1 MTPKKGALGRNI
13 LLDTLDKTK
22 PEASVSEPKEGIV
35 LIGIHQV
42 DRSPWQPRSQ
52 FEPEPLQD
60 LANSIRQHG
69 LMQPLVVRE
78 VNQRYELIAGERRWR
93 AAQIADLKQVPA
105 VVQTVDDRT
114 AATLALVENLQRED
128 LNALEQGQALIKL
141 RDEFSLDQTQ
151 LSELVGLSRS
161 QVSNLMRLDSL
172 DHQVK
177 DLVHDGSLDMGH
189 ARALLAAPTARQRA
203 LASKVVALGLN
214 VRQTETLVANES
226 KAKPAPAQPDADV
239 LALTQRISEQLGAQ
253 VEIRANKKGRGQIQI
268 RYNTLDEFQGLLKK
282 LGLES

>member
-13 LLDTLDKTK
+13 LLDTLGKTK

-52 FEPEPLQD
+52 FESEPLQD

-226 KAKPAPAQPDADV
+226 KAKPAPAQLDADV

>member
-13 LLDTLDKTK
+13 LLDTLGKTK

-105 VVQTVDDRT
+105 VVQTVDDR
-114 AATLALVENLQRED
+114 R
-128 LNALEQGQALIKL
+128 
-141 RDEFSLDQTQ
+141 RH
-151 LSELVGLSRS
+151 VGVGRKPS
-161 QVSNLMRLDSL
+161 
-172 DHQVK
+172 
-177 DLVHDGSLDMGH
+177 
-189 ARALLAAPTARQRA
+189 ARRP
-203 LASKVVALGLN
+203 
-214 VRQTETLVANES
+214 
-226 KAKPAPAQPDADV
+226 
-239 LALTQRISEQLGAQ
+239 
-253 VEIRANKKGRGQIQI
+253 
-268 RYNTLDEFQGLLKK
+268 
-282 LGLES
+282 

>member
-13 LLDTLDKTK
+13 LLDTLGKSK
-22 PEASVSEPKEGIV
+22 PEASVSEPKDGIV

-105 VVQTVDDRT
+105 VVQTVDDQT

-189 ARALLAAPTARQRA
+189 ARALLAAPAPRQRA

-226 KAKPAPAQPDADV
+226 KAKPAPTQPDADV